1 MTDHTE
7 NTWISVDSQQA
18 FVSCC
23 ERWESVSALAVDTEF
38 MRTNTFYPRLGLLQ
52 VADGNAVYLV
62 DPLGIEDWTPF
73 KYLLTDPNRIIVMHS
88 AGEDLTVFQTTFDEI
103 PRNLF
108 DTQIAAAYLDK
119 GFSLSYQALVKE
131 IMGVEIPKDE
141 TRSDWLQRPLSES
154 QQRYAALDVEYLLEI
169 RERLSHALRSQ
180 SMYQCFEEDSQ
191 QVLTTAIAQ
200 EEKSNW
206 ERYYEKISNAWRL
219 NQRELE
225 LLQQL
230 CYWREL
236 EARRRNKPRNWIA
249 KDADL
254 FEIAQVFAADQ
265 DLAYENWRL
274 VKAVNQ
280 GFIKHNGERLIAI
293 FRQPITTSTASN
305 TSLPPPLPSNQRN
318 MLKKLRELVVARAEE
333 LGIAPEL
340 LARKRWITDLLQNS
354 LAGTENTWPESLRGW
369 RQEILEPD
377 FSAVLNELSSNGSVK

>member
-1 MTDHTE
+1 MTD
-7 NTWISVDSQQA
+7 NTKNSWISIDTQQA
-18 FVSCC
+18 FLSCC
-23 ERWESVSALAVDTEF
+23 ERWENQTALAVDTEF

-62 DPLGIEDWTPF
+62 DPLRVEDWTPF
-73 KYLLTDPNRIIVMHS
+73 KNLLADPRRTIVMHS
-88 AGEDLTVFQTTFDEI
+88 AGEDLTVFQTTFDEL
-103 PRNLF
+103 PKNLF

-131 IMGVEIPKDE
+131 IMSVEIPKDE

-169 RERLSHALRSQ
+169 RERLSNALYAQ
-180 SMYQCFEEDSQ
+180 GMYQWFEEDSQ
-191 QVLTTAIAQ
+191 QVLATALAQ
-200 EEKSNW
+200 EDKSNW

-254 FEIAQVFAADQ
+254 LEIAEVFAADQ
-265 DLAYENWRL
+265 DLAYENWRQ

-293 FRQPITTSTASN
+293 FRQPVTTSIASN
-305 TSLPPPLPSNQRN
+305 ASLPPPLPPSQRN
-318 MLKKLRELVVARAEE
+318 MLKKLRELVVAKAEE

-354 LAGTENTWPESLRGW
+354 LAGAEDAWPESLRGW
-369 RQEILEPD
+369 RQQMLEPG
-377 FSAVLNELSSNGSVK
+377 FSAVLNEL

>member
-1 MTDHTE
+1 M
-7 NTWISVDSQQA
+7 SVDSQQT

-23 ERWESVSALAVDTEF
+23 ERWNSVLALAVDTEF

-52 VADGNAVYLV
+52 VADGDAVYLV
-62 DPLGIEDWTPF
+62 DPLCIEDWAPF
-73 KYLLTDPNRIIVMHS
+73 KSLLADPRRVIVMHS
-88 AGEDLTVFQTTFDEI
+88 AGEDLTVFQTTFDDL

-169 RERLSHALRSQ
+169 RERLTSSLHAQ
-180 SMYQCFEEDSQ
+180 GMYKWFEEDSE
-191 QVLTTAIAQ
+191 QVLATAVAQ
-200 EEKSNW
+200 EDKSNW
-206 ERYYEKISNAWRL
+206 EHYYEKVSNAWRL

-230 CYWREL
+230 CFWREL

-254 FEIAQVFAADQ
+254 FEIAQVFAADH
-265 DLAYENWRL
+265 DLAYENWRQ

-280 GFIKHNGERLIAI
+280 GFIRHNGDRLIEI
-293 FRQPITTSTASN
+293 FRQPLTTSGASN
-305 TSLPPPLPSNQRN
+305 ASLPPPLPPNQRN
-318 MLKKLRELVVARAEE
+318 MLKKLRQLVVTKAEA

-340 LARKRWITDLLQNS
+340 LARNRWITDLLQNS
-354 LAGTENTWPESLRGW
+354 LAGTEEIWPESLRGW
-369 RQEILEPD
+369 RQQILEPE
-377 FSAVLNELSSNGSVK
+377 FSAVLNGLSSDG